1 MVPPHAE
8 DFLKVTKGS
17 TAVLV
22 KSLLPG
28 SPAQLCRKIRS
39 GDELLAVCVYE
50 FVDVVCK
57 VMLVSLSLVV
67 SCACACLLANIMT
80 RKGGEQMLTS

>member
-1 MVPPHAE
+1 M
-8 DFLKVTKGS
+8 
-17 TAVLV
+17 

-50 FVDVVCK
+50 FLDVVCK
-57 VMLVSLSLVV
+57 VMLVSLSLIV
-67 SCACACLLANIMT
+67 SCACACLENIKT
-80 RKGGEQMLTS
+80 RKGGEEMLTR